1 MIDPKT
7 IFDIQKNAAFETAA
21 LEIFRFQAKH
31 CLPYKEYIGYLGIHP
46 ESLERIEQ
54 IPFLPIEIFKSHKV
68 YAGQNDPEMIFT
80 SSATTGQTPS
90 SHYVADLSV
99 YEKSFTEGFTRFYG
113 EPADY
118 SIFAL
123 LPNYLERSGSSL
135 VYMADRL
142 ISAGEGGGFF
152 LHDHDEL
159 VRSMEVAA
167 AKGRK
172 ILLLG
177 VSFALWEL
185 AEKFRFDFP
194 NLTVMETGGMK
205 GQREEITRD
214 ELHAILCASFG
225 VEKIH
230 SEYGMAE
237 LLSQGYSD
245 GDGLFR
251 CPPWMRIIIRDTC
264 DPLEPLPAGRT
275 GGVNLIDLA
284 NVYSCSFIETQDLGI
299 RYADGSFR
307 IQGRIDKSEIRG
319 CNLMAGG

>member
-7 IFDIQKNAAFETAA
+7 IFEIQNEAAFDAA
-21 LEIFRFQAKH
+21 VLEIFRFQAEH
-31 CLPYKEYIGYLGIHP
+31 CPPYKEYIGYLGIHP
-46 ESLERIEQ
+46 QSVDRVEQ

-68 YAGQNDPEMIFT
+68 YAGQNAPEIIFT

-99 YEKSFTEGFTRFYG
+99 YEKSFTEGFIRFYG
-113 EPADY
+113 DPADY

-142 ISAGEGGGFF
+142 IAAGEGGGFF
-152 LHDHDEL
+152 LHDHDAL
-159 VRSMEVAA
+159 VRSMEAAA

-185 AEKFRFDFP
+185 AEKYRFSFP

-237 LLSQGYSD
+237 LLSQAYSD

-251 CPPWMRIIIRDTC
+251 CPPWMRIVIRDTY

-275 GGVNLIDLA
+275 GGVNITDLA

-319 CNLMAGG
+319 CNLMAEG